1 MIRCEV
7 PLARR
12 LALALGSFV
21 LLTGALAGAQ
31 EAATP
36 QVPQM
41 LRLQDAVDIAL
52 QTSNQLGIENSQ
64 LEAARK
70 QYWSSWFDLGPDL
83 SMDGTYSK
91 SHRRDFN
98 GTEQVPNLFG
108 TLETLEGYTIP
119 NVAIPD
125 SGSRTVPAD
134 DRTEDSSFKQV
145 SGSASIRLFDGLANY
160 ARIAASSHD
169 VRSQEHTVEY
179 TRQQVTETVI
189 ETYFNLLRAK
199 LLMSVA
205 EEAERVAAD
214 QLDRTKAL
222 YELGSAAR
230 SDVLKQQVQHDN
242 TRLDLVKA
250 QQLQK
255 QAYVDLTWAMNL
267 ETAGPFDID
276 TTVSRINFKTTEFDS
291 ERDYALMHRQNLL
304 SWRESESAANNRVW
318 VARGPLFPTLDFQYS
333 ISTTRTTSQFRFG
346 FPDNTNRSWGFRAA
360 WNIWDR
366 YNVYASIGQ
375 AKANA
380 RVTEYQRRQSELDAI
395 REIRGLVDTM
405 DEAKERLSVSR
416 QTVESASED
425 LRLAQ
430 ERFRVGAGTILD
442 TVVAQADLT
451 RARANV
457 VQAIVDYL
465 IARAKL
471 ARATGRPLSEV

>member
-1 MIRCEV
+1 MMRCEV

-21 LLTGALAGAQ
+21 LLAGAVAAAQ
-31 EAATP
+31 EVPSQAP
-36 QVPQM
+36 QVPHL
-41 LRLQDAVDIAL
+41 LRLTDAIAIAL
-52 QTSNQLGIENSQ
+52 ETSNQLGIEHAQ
-64 LEAARK
+64 LDAARK
-70 QYWSSWFDLGPDL
+70 QHLSSWFDLGPDL
-83 SMDGTYSK
+83 SVDGSYAK
-91 SHRRDFN
+91 SRRTDYDVSS
-98 GTEQVPNLFG
+98 EQATALG
-108 TLETLEGYTIP
+108 TLVTVEGDTLVTP
-119 NVAIPD
+119 VA
-125 SGSRTVPAD
+125 SRTVVAD
-134 DRTEDSSFKQV
+134 RVEDSSFKQV
-145 SGSASIRLFDGLANY
+145 SGSASIRLFDGLANLG
-160 ARIAASSHD
+160 RIAATGHD
-169 VRSQEHTVEY
+169 VNAQEHTVEY
-179 TRQQVTETVI
+179 TRQLVTESVI
-189 ETYFNLLRAK
+189 QTYYNLLRAK
-199 LLMSVA
+199 LLLGVA

-214 QLDRTKAL
+214 QLERTKAL

-267 ETAGPFDID
+267 ETTTPFEID
-276 TTVSRINFKTTEFDS
+276 TTVSRINFETQDFDS
-291 ERDYALMHRQNLL
+291 QRDFALMHRQNLL
-304 SWRESESAANNRVW
+304 SSREAETAADRRVW
-318 VARGPLFPTLDFQYS
+318 VARGPLFPSLDFQYS
-333 ISTTRTTSQFRFG
+333 MSATRTTSQFRFG
-346 FPDNTNRSWGFRAA
+346 AADNTNRSWGFFAR
-360 WNIWDR
+360 WNVWDR
-366 YNVYASIGQ
+366 YNTYAAIGQ

-380 RVTEYQRRQSELDAI
+380 RVAEYQRRQSELDAI

-405 DEAKERLSVSR
+405 DEAKERVSVSR

-451 RARANV
+451 SARANV

-471 ARATGRPLSEV
+471 ARATGRPLGEV

>member
-21 LLTGALAGAQ
+21 LLVGAVAQAQ
-31 EAATP
+31 EATP

-41 LRLQDAVDIAL
+41 LRLKDAIEIAL
-52 QTSNQLGIENSQ
+52 KTSNQLGIENSQ
-64 LEAARK
+64 LDAARK
-70 QYWSSWFDLGPDL
+70 QNSATWFDLGPDL
-83 SMDGTYSK
+83 SLSASQQQSTRIDYEASGPGTPDETSRFKVRNY
-91 SHRRDFN
+91 N
-98 GTEQVPNLFG
+98 GT
-108 TLETLEGYTIP
+108 
-119 NVAIPD
+119 
-125 SGSRTVPAD
+125 
-134 DRTEDSSFKQV
+134 
-145 SGSASIRLFDGLANY
+145 ASIRLFDGLANY
-160 ARIAASSHD
+160 AQVSASGHD
-169 VRSQEHTVEY
+169 VKSQEHTVEY

-189 ETYFNLLRAK
+189 ATYFNLLRAK
-199 LLMSVA
+199 LLLGVA
-205 EEAERVAAD
+205 EESERVAAD

-267 ETAGPFDID
+267 ETTASFDID
-276 TTVSRINFKTTEFDS
+276 TTVSRINFKTTDYES
-291 ERDYALMHRQNLL
+291 ERDYALMNRQNLL
-304 SWRESESAANNRVW
+304 SWRESEQAANKRIR
-318 VARGPLFPTLDFQYS
+318 VARGPLFPTVDFQYGVS
-333 ISTTRTTSQFRFG
+333 YTSNPSAFKFGST
-346 FPDNTNRSWGFRAA
+346 DNFSRSWALQAR
-360 WNIWDR
+360 WSIWDR
-366 YNVYASIGQ
+366 YNTYSSIGQ

-380 RVTEYQRRQSELDAI
+380 RVAEYNRRQSELDAI
-395 REIRGLVDTM
+395 REVRGLVDTM

-451 RARANV
+451 SARANV

>member
-21 LLTGALAGAQ
+21 LLAGAVAKAQ

-36 QVPQM
+36 QVPPM
-41 LRLQDAVDIAL
+41 LRLVDAIDIAL
-52 QTSNQLGIENSQ
+52 KTSNVLGIENSQ
-64 LEAARK
+64 LDSTRK
-70 QYWSSWFDLGPDL
+70 QHWASWFDLGPDL
-83 SMDGTYSK
+83 SVNGTYSK
-91 SHRRDFN
+91 SRRKDFDVM
-98 GTEQVPNLFG
+98 TDQPTQFG
-108 TLETLEGYTIP
+108 TLVTLEGDTLVTP
-119 NVAIPD
+119 VA
-125 SGSRTVPAD
+125 SQAVAAD
-134 DRTEDSSFKQV
+134 RIEDSSFKNV

-160 ARIAASSHD
+160 ARISASGHD
-169 VRSQEHTVEY
+169 VKSQEHTVEY

-199 LLMSVA
+199 LLLGVA
-205 EEAERVAAD
+205 KEAESVAAD
-214 QLDRTKAL
+214 QLERTKAL

-267 ETAGPFDID
+267 ETTTPFDID
-276 TTVSRINFKTTEFDS
+276 TTVSRINFKTTDYDS
-291 ERDYALMHRQNLL
+291 ERDYALLHRQNLL
-304 SWRESESAANNRVW
+304 SRREAESAADKRVW

-333 ISTTRTTSQFRFG
+333 LSATRTTSQFRFG
-346 FPDNTNRSWGFRAA
+346 AADNTNRSWGFFAR

-366 YNVYASIGQ
+366 YNVYANLGQ
-375 AKANA
+375 AKASA
-380 RVTEYQRRQSELDAI
+380 RISEYNRRQAELDAI

-405 DEAKERLSVSR
+405 DEAKERLAVSR
-416 QTVESASED
+416 QTVESSTED
-425 LRLAQ
+425 MRLAQ

-451 RARANV
+451 RAHANV